1 MATTIGLPH
10 EIEADNA
17 PVVDD
22 QLRAVIE
29 STSGLLV
36 VDCSDLRFIDTV
48 GMQALVRAQRLAEER
63 GVRLVWSRLRDRPLE
78 LIQQSGLEH
87 YLNLD
92 ARTDV
97 DPRTEP
103 VSWRGDAAPTATS

>member
-1 MATTIGLPH
+1 MSTTIGLPH

-17 PVVDD
+17 PLVDD

-36 VDCSDLRFIDTV
+36 VDCSDLRFIDAV

-63 GVRLVWSRLRDRPLE
+63 GVRLVWSELRGRPLE
-78 LIQQSGLEH
+78 LVEQSGLEH

-92 ARTDV
+92 APTR
-97 DPRTEP
+97 P
-103 VSWRGDAAPTATS
+103 VNWRPDAAPTATS

>member
-1 MATTIGLPH
+1 MSTTIGLPH

-29 STSGLLV
+29 STAGLLV
-36 VDCSDLRFIDTV
+36 VDCSDLRFIDAI

-63 GVRLVWSRLRDRPLE
+63 GVRLVWSGLRGRPLE
-78 LIQQSGLEH
+78 LVEQSGLEH
-87 YLNLD
+87 YLDL
-92 ARTDV
+92 
-97 DPRTEP
+97 DPRAKP
-103 VSWRGDAAPTATS
+103 VDWRPGSAPTATS